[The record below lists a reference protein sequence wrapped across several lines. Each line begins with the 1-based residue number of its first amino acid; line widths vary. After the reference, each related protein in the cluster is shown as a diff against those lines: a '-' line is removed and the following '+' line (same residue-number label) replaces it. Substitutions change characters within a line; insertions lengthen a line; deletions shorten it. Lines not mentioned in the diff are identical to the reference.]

1 MIYRRVLMFVG
12 MGLSLSGS
20 AFADLRVLFTFD
32 ELGVRAQ
39 QVVKVA
45 DLGENYPTSVAELP
59 VMSQDS
65 GVMMKWVDSNGQL
78 LALTQIPDPRVTSS
92 PGHVNPSSG
101 SRVGLSAGAWV
112 GKGPDGTETVTIEFP
127 ESVAL
132 GLSQETWSVTLR
144 QNN

>member
-45 DLGENYPTSVAELP
+45 DLGENYPTSVAELSD
-59 VMSQDS
+59 MSQDS

-78 LALTQIPDPRVTSS
+78 LALTQIPTRNQFTRARESLIRVQSWAE
-92 PGHVNPSSG
+92 
-101 SRVGLSAGAWV
+101 RRC
-112 GKGPDGTETVTIEFP
+112 
-127 ESVAL
+127 L
-132 GLSQETWSVTLR
+132 GR
-144 QNN
+144 